1 MKFPTIISNFETRT
15 AVCCQSCQRERHT
28 ISFLSTIQHHT
39 YKFCFYA
46 LLLLCV
52 CLVTVIIY
60 IYIYIQVLFFARHTK
75 SYKLCLCPPLCVC
88 VLLCVLFFSLSLSFF
103 VDHTTPHTNF
113 VFMLCCCCV
122 CLVTVIILYYLIK
135 HNF

>member
-1 MKFPTIISNFETRT
+1 MLHISYMKFPTIISNFETRT

-60 IYIYIQVLFFARHTK
+60 TYIYKYYFLPDIQNHTNCVCA
-75 SYKLCLCPPLCVC
+75 LRCVC
-88 VLLCVLFFSLSLSFF
+88 VCCCVFSFFLSLSRFLSTIQHHIQILF
-103 VDHTTPHTNF
+103 
-113 VFMLCCCCV
+113 LCSAAAVCV
-122 CLVTVIILYYLIK
+122 L
-135 HNF
+135 